1 MFVYTIEYY
10 SVIRKNEIMSFAT
23 TWVNL
28 NTDLLSEVSQRE
40 KDKYS
45 RISLVCQVQKM
56 IQMNL
61 SMKQKHSQTQRTN
74 LPLPRGQGKDGLGV
88 WA

>member
-1 MFVYTIEYY
+1 MEYH
-10 SVIRKNEIMSFAT
+10 SAVKKNEIMSFAT

-28 NTDLLSEVSQRE
+28 NTDLLSEVSQRQ

-61 SMKQKHSQTQRTN
+61 FTKQKQTQVLREQKYGSE
-74 LPLPRGQGKDGLGV
+74 RGTMLGRDN
-88 WA
+88 

>member
-1 MFVYTIEYY
+1 MDLETV
-10 SVIRKNEIMSFAT
+10 M
-23 TWVNL
+23 L
-28 NTDLLSEVSQRE
+28 NEVSQRQ

-61 SMKQKHSQTQRTN
+61 FTKQKQTQVLREQKYGSE
-74 LPLPRGQGKDGLGV
+74 RGTMLGRDN
-88 WA
+88 

>member
-1 MFVYTIEYY
+1 MWCIYTMEYH
-10 SVIRKNEIMSFAT
+10 SAVKKNEIMSFAT

-61 SMKQKHSQTQRTN
+61 FTKQKQTQVLREQKYGSE
-74 LPLPRGQGKDGLGV
+74 RGTMLGRDN
-88 WA
+88 

>member
-1 MFVYTIEYY
+1 MEYH
-10 SVIRKNEIMSFAT
+10 SAVKKNEIMSFAT

-61 SMKQKHSQTQRTN
+61 FTKQKQTQVLREQKYGSE
-74 LPLPRGQGKDGLGV
+74 RGTMLGRDN
-88 WA
+88 